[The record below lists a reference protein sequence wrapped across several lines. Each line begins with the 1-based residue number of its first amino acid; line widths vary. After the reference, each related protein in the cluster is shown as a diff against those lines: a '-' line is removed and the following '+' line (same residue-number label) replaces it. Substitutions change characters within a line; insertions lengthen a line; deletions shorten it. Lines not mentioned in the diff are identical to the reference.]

1 MPTLSF
7 LAITALV
14 TILGGG
20 VASLWVRRQRYPVL
34 AAHSGLRALAAMRWR
49 EYSRFVVEA
58 LQQRGFQPSRMQPEA
73 DRGQDADLLLIRGGH
88 TWLLACRQGL
98 GSRMGTDAVERMARA
113 VRLSEARGGVLATLG
128 RFSAEARK
136 LDEGVELIDGQDLW
150 PLVEPVLPSSLLD
163 DVRAD
168 ALAQS
173 RRERTMG
180 WLIALLVGLA
190 LASLLAPL
198 GADDPATA
206 APATGTPIP
215 APASPAAE
223 PEAVPPA
230 MPDDLL
236 RPVALSEE
244 EQRGRVLDELSKL
257 DGVHHAGWATRST
270 LVVRLERPA
279 DDALIESICSTLRPH
294 PEVRDQRVQL
304 QPPDGTGRVRFTQ
317 CAPY

>member
-20 VASLWVRRQRYPVL
+20 MTSLWVRRQRYPRL
-34 AAHSGLRALAAMRWR
+34 AAHAGLRALAAMRWR
-49 EYSRFVVEA
+49 EYSRFVVAA
-58 LQQRGFQPSRMQPEA
+58 LQERGFQPSRKQPEA

-98 GSRMGTDAVERMARA
+98 GSQMGADAVDRMARA

-128 RFSAEARK
+128 RFTPEARK
-136 LDEGVELIDGQDLW
+136 LDHGVELIDGRELW

-163 DVRAD
+163 DARAS
-168 ALAQS
+168 ALAQT
-173 RRERTMG
+173 RRERMLG
-180 WLIALLVGLA
+180 W
-190 LASLLAPL
+190 LASLLLGMALAWLLAPL
-198 GADDPATA
+198 FASDPSPTMGPAGSTA
-206 APATGTPIP
+206 APASQ
-215 APASPAAE
+215 APAEAPLPAL
-223 PEAVPPA
+223 
-230 MPDDLL
+230 PDDLL
-236 RPVALSEE
+236 RPVELSEE
-244 EQRGRVLDELSKL
+244 EQRGRVLDELSAL
-257 DGVHHAGWATRST
+257 ADVRHAGWATRST

-279 DDALIESICSTLRPH
+279 DDALIEAICGILLPH
-294 PEVRDQRVQL
+294 PYVRDQRVQL